1 MDLAQPRSS
10 TVTPA
15 PRAGQTTRRQA
26 KTGGAQELLDVVSPP
41 FGASDVCPGAG
52 DVCPGA
58 FDVWPVTPVLRT
70 AVFSA
75 GAPLRSAPAGL
86 QRQRRRS
93 VPLRSTPRRRWRCNP
108 PSAPLRVAPALKT
121 AVLRTSARAKRLQ
134 LQAKRHQL
142 QAKRLQLQTPGRPL
156 QQLF

>member
-1 MDLAQPRSS
+1 METLDLAQPRSS

-58 FDVWPVTPVLRT
+58 FDVGGILNLGPVFAFHEEKMLY
-70 AVFSA
+70 
-75 GAPLRSAPAGL
+75 
-86 QRQRRRS
+86 
-93 VPLRSTPRRRWRCNP
+93 RCC
-108 PSAPLRVAPALKT
+108 T
-121 AVLRTSARAKRLQ
+121 D
-134 LQAKRHQL
+134 
-142 QAKRLQLQTPGRPL
+142 
-156 QQLF
+156 